1 VTVEDFR
8 SIGQRLSNWGRWGD
22 DDQRGTTNLV
32 TPERMVTAAQM
43 VRSGK
48 VFSLGIPFD
57 DAGPQQGGGIR
68 SNPLHLMTATGQGQE
83 HLPGGF
89 RYADDYVVMPLQCA
103 TQWDGLAHVFYDDQ
117 LYNGYPASDVT
128 PRGALHNGIEAQAE
142 GIAGRGVLLDI
153 AALEDVDW
161 LPGGFVITPEHLDAA
176 IARQGGVAVG
186 PGDIL
191 LFRTGWRRMLVE
203 TGDKAAFMKSE
214 PGIGVECIE
223 WLRERDVA
231 VIASDNFA
239 IEPIP
244 PQKGAGFMWV
254 HMVLIRDLGMTLGEI
269 FDLDELAADC
279 EADEQWDFFF
289 TAPVLKVT
297 NAVGSPVNP
306 LAIK

>member
-1 VTVEDFR
+1 MAVEDFR

-22 DDQRGTTNLV
+22 DDERGTTNLV
-32 TPERMVTAAQM
+32 TPERMVRAASM

-57 DAGPQQGGGIR
+57 ESGPQQGGGIR
-68 SNPLHLMTATGQGQE
+68 SNPLHLMTATGQAQD

-103 TQWDGLAHVFYDDQ
+103 TQWDGLAHVFYDEQ
-117 LYNGYPASDVT
+117 LYNGFPASDVT
-128 PRGALHNGIEAQAE
+128 PRGALHNGIEGQAT

-153 AALEDVDW
+153 AALEGVDW
-161 LPGGFVITPEHLDAA
+161 LSGGFVITPDHLEAA
-176 IARQGGVAVG
+176 IARQGGVDVG
-186 PGDIL
+186 AGDIL

-203 TGDKAAFMKSE
+203 TGDKEAFMKSE
-214 PGIGVECIE
+214 PGIGVECCE
-223 WLRERDVA
+223 WLRERDIG

-244 PQKGAGFMWV
+244 PQEGAGFMWV

-269 FDLDELAADC
+269 FDLDALAADC
-279 EADEQWDFFF
+279 EADGQWDFFF

-297 NAVGSPVNP
+297 RAVGSPINP

>member
-1 VTVEDFR
+1 MTVEDFR
-8 SIGQRLSNWGRWGD
+8 SVGQRLSNWGRWGD
-22 DDQRGTTNLV
+22 DDERGTTNLV
-32 TPERMVTAAQM
+32 TPERMVRAAQM
-43 VRSGK
+43 VRTGK

-57 DAGPQQGGGIR
+57 DLGPQPGGPGR
-68 SNPLHLMTATGQGQE
+68 SNPQHFMSATGHAQD

-117 LYNGYPASDVT
+117 LYNGFPASDVT
-128 PRGALHNGIEAQAE
+128 PKGALHNGIEAQAA

-153 AALEDVDW
+153 AALEGVDW
-161 LPGGFVITPEHLDAA
+161 LPGGFVITPAHLDAA
-176 IARQGGVAVG
+176 IARQGGVDVG

-191 LFRTGWRRMLVE
+191 LFRTGWRRMLLE
-203 TGDKAAFMKSE
+203 TDDRNAFMKSE

-223 WLRERDVA
+223 WLRDRDVA

-244 PQKGAGFMWV
+244 PQEGTGFMWV
-254 HMVLIRDLGMTLGEI
+254 HMVLIRDLGMTLGEM
-269 FDLDELAADC
+269 FDLDALAADC
-279 EADEQWDFFF
+279 AADGQWDFFF

-297 NAVGSPVNP
+297 RAVGSPINP

>member
-1 VTVEDFR
+1 VALEDFR
-8 SIGQRLSNWGRWGD
+8 SIGQRLGNWGRWGD
-22 DDQRGTTNLV
+22 DDQRGTTNLI
-32 TPERMVTAAQM
+32 TPERMVAAARM

-57 DAGPQQGGGIR
+57 DGGPQQGGGIR

-103 TQWDGLAHVFYDDQ
+103 TQWDGLAHVFYDDR
-117 LYNGYPASDVT
+117 LYNGFPASDVT

-153 AALEDVDW
+153 AALEGVDW

-176 IARQGGVAVG
+176 IARQGGVEVG
-186 PGDIL
+186 AGDIL

-203 TGDKAAFMKSE
+203 TGDKPAFMKSE

-223 WLRERDVA
+223 WLRARDVA

-244 PQKGAGFMWV
+244 PQEGAGFMWV

-269 FDLDELAADC
+269 FDLDALAADC
-279 EADEQWDFFF
+279 EADGQWDFFF

-297 NAVGSPVNP
+297 HGVGSPINP

>member
-1 VTVEDFR
+1 VTLEDYR

-32 TPERMVTAAQM
+32 TRERMVAAAQL
-43 VRSGK
+43 VRTGK

-57 DAGPQQGGGIR
+57 DGGPQQGGGIR
-68 SNPLHLMTATGQGQE
+68 NNPLHLMTATGQGQE

-117 LYNGYPASDVT
+117 LYNGFPASDVT
-128 PRGALHNGIEAQAE
+128 PRGALHNGIEAQAA

-153 AALEDVDW
+153 AALEGVDW
-161 LPGGFVITPEHLDAA
+161 LPGGFVITPDHLDAA
-176 IARQGGVAVG
+176 IARQGGVEVG
-186 PGDIL
+186 AGDIL

-244 PQKGAGFMWV
+244 PQEGAGFMWV

-279 EADEQWDFFF
+279 EADGVWEFFI

-297 NAVGSPVNP
+297 NAVGSPINP